1 MTGSPPPM
9 LNHFPDFAALQ
20 RISEQCG
27 SAPAPTPNLPRQA
40 ALLQWFT
47 FVAYTLHRAA
57 KALTGPGWLAETM
70 PRATNDHVIMPLH
83 RFPSFQSSPKDA
95 VTLDRPALLR
105 SGLALLHIQPAMGRL
120 AQAKDLGGAVYT
132 IPVV

>member
-1 MTGSPPPM
+1 MTGSPIPM
-9 LNHFPDFAALQ
+9 LNHLPDDSAHQ
-20 RISEQCG
+20 WMSEQCG
-27 SAPAPTPNLPRQA
+27 LAPAPTPILPRQA

-47 FVAYTLHRAA
+47 FVSYTLHRAA

-70 PRATNDHVIMPLH
+70 PRAANDHVTMPLH
-83 RFPSFQSSPKDA
+83 RFPSFQPYPKDA
-95 VTLDRPALLR
+95 FTLDRPALLR

-132 IPVV
+132 IRVV

>member
-1 MTGSPPPM
+1 MTGSPTPI
-9 LNHFPDFAALQ
+9 LNHCPDSTAHQWMSAQYGL
-20 RISEQCG
+20 
-27 SAPAPTPNLPRQA
+27 APAPTPILPRQA

-47 FVAYTLHRAA
+47 FVAYTLHHAA

-70 PRATNDHVIMPLH
+70 PCAANDDVTMPSR
-83 RFPSFQSSPKDA
+83 RFPSFQPSPKDA
-95 VTLDRPALLR
+95 VTLDRAALLR

-120 AQAKDLGGAVYT
+120 AQAKDLGGAAYT